1 MLPSTGKLTQK
12 GYLIL
17 AVIIIAIIVIDPKH
31 PLLILY
37 VTLDAV
43 YFGCFYQEKHWTIVW

>member
-37 VTLDAV
+37 VTLDAA
-43 YFGCFYQEKHWTIVW
+43 